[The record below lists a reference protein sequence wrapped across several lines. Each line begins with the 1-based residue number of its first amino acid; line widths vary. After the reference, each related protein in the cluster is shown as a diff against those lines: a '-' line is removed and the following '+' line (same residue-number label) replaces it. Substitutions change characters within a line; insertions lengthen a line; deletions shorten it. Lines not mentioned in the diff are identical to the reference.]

1 MNGFRWLRILATAA
15 LAASVLTACTV
26 SVQGGL
32 IGGILSTFLVIFLFL
47 TTASQQ
53 GCDDDDT
60 KPDPDPEDA
69 GAIDGIIGPCL
80 SPIEPDGGLDMSI
93 GPCLGAPQEDMGL
106 DAQVGPCLSPPQQD
120 AALDA
125 RIGPCLEAPL
135 EDMGPDARIGPC
147 LDIEADAAR
156 DAAPDAEI
164 GPCLSPPLP
173 EDGGAQIPKRR
184 GPTALDHEAILA
196 RVLPGLP
203 ADIAARLGGPRDGK
217 S

>member
-1 MNGFRWLRILATAA
+1 MIGVHGLRVVAIAA

-32 IGGILSTFLVIFLFL
+32 IGGILSTLLVVFLFL
-47 TTASQQ
+47 SGMSQQ
-53 GCDDDDT
+53 GCDEDDT

-69 GAIDGIIGPCL
+69 TVPDAHIGPCL
-80 SPIEPDGGLDMSI
+80 SPLEPDGGLDMSI

-106 DAQVGPCLSPPQQD
+106 DAQVGPCLSQPQQD
-120 AALDA
+120 AAMDA

-135 EDMGPDARIGPC
+135 EDLGADARIGPC
-147 LDIEADAAR
+147 LDVDAAR
-156 DAAPDAEI
+156 DAAQDAEI
-164 GPCLSPPLP
+164 GPCLSPPPPPEGDMGAALP
-173 EDGGAQIPKRR
+173 RR
-184 GPTALDHEAILA
+184 RPVALDHEAILA

-203 ADIAARLGGPRDGK
+203 ADIAVRLGGPKDGR